1 MDQHRAPDLV
11 RIRVVVSGRVQSVGF
26 RAFAQ
31 EKAEALGLSGYVRN
45 VPDGS
50 VEVVAEGEKVA
61 AERLLAILREAF
73 WAARVD
79 HVRSETT
86 QPEGGFSGFS
96 IRF

>member
-1 MDQHRAPDLV
+1 MDQHRAPDFV
-11 RIRVVVSGRVQSVGF
+11 RVRAVVAGRVQGVGF
-26 RAFAQ
+26 RAFAR

-50 VEVVAEGEKVA
+50 VEVVAEGEREA

-79 HVRSETT
+79 DVRSEMT
-86 QPEGGFSGFS
+86 QPEGEFSGFS